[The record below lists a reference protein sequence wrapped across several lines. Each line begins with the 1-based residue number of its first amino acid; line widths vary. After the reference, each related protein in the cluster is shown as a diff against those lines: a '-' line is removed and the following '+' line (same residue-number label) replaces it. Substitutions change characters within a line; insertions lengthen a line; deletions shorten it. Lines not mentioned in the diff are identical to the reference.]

1 MAARDDSHPSALD
14 LRIPIGLLFG
24 LLGIVLGVYGLVSN
38 RALYDASLGINVNLW
53 WGIVLLVFGVLMF
66 GSARAAARRR

>member
-1 MAARDDSHPSALD
+1 MAARDDSRPSALD

-66 GSARAAARRR
+66 GSARATARRR